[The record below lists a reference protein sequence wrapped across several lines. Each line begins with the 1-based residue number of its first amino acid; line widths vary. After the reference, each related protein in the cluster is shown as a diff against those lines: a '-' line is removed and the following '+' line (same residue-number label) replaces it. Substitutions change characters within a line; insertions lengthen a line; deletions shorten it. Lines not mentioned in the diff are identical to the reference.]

1 MTDPNPVLEGVL
13 TDLAALTG
21 RLDDRVADL
30 PDDPTGWRRATPA
43 AGWDVAAQVAHLAW
57 TDVAAA
63 TAARAVRGEQEKAAW
78 DAIVM
83 VAIDDPAGFVDAAAA
98 EGSAVPAADLLAHWR
113 TSRAD
118 LAAALR
124 ALAAERPGERLP
136 WFGPPMSPV
145 SMATA
150 RYMETWAHGLDVTD
164 ALGLDAQDDD
174 GLRHVCH
181 IGARTRGFS
190 FATRGLEAPTA
201 PVRVR
206 LTLPSGATWSDG
218 PEDADERV
226 EGPAVDFARLVTQR
240 AHRDDLAVTAT
251 GAGADRWLDIAQA
264 FAGPPGQGR
273 APAATTTIT
282 TTEGAHP

>member
-13 TDLAALTG
+13 ADLAALTQ

-30 PDDPTGWRRATPA
+30 PDDATGWRLPTPA
-43 AGWDVAAQVAHLAW
+43 EGWDVAAQVAHLAW
-57 TDVAAA
+57 TDIAAA

-83 VAIDDPAGFVDAAAA
+83 VAIEDPTGFVDRSAA
-98 EGSAVPAADLLAHWR
+98 EGAAVPATELLAHWR
-113 TSRAD
+113 DQRAG

-124 ALAAERPGERLP
+124 ELAAERPGEKMP

-150 RYMETWAHGLDVTD
+150 RYMETWAHGLDVAD
-164 ALGLDAQDDD
+164 ALGLDPQDDD
-174 GLRHVCH
+174 GVRHVCH
-181 IGARTRGFS
+181 IGARTRGFA
-190 FATRGLEAPTA
+190 FVTRGLEAPTA
-201 PVRVR
+201 PFHVKLR
-206 LTLPSGATWSDG
+206 LPSGATWTDG
-218 PEDADERV
+218 PEDAAQRV

-240 AHRDDLAVTAT
+240 RHRDDLALTAT
-251 GAGADRWLDIAQA
+251 GAEADRWLDIAQA

-273 APAATTTIT
+273 ASLTT
-282 TTEGAHP
+282 TTEGARP